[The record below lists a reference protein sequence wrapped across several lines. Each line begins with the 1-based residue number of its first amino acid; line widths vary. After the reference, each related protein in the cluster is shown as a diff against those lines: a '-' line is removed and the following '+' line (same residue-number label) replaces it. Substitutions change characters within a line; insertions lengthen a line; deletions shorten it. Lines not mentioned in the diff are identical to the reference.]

1 MQSFVI
7 TKKDQSFTYYTKWC
21 SLNFSIT
28 LQTVFKSLGLGKVRA
43 QRLFDEII
51 SEMRRYDERDN
62 YNESLAE
69 IQAYFRELGIPFD
82 CQAHDKLISI
92 DEQKRIDRRRD
103 QNRKQVSMA
112 EAAKM
117 QETLQAM
124 QNLMKTESGLNI
136 TNTKCE

>member
-7 TKKDQSFTYYTKWC
+7 TKKEQSFTYYTKWC
-21 SLNFSIT
+21 TLNFGIT
-28 LQTVFKSLGLGKVRA
+28 LQTVFRSLGLGKVRA

-69 IQAYFRELGIPFD
+69 IQKCFDELGIPFD
-82 CQAHDKLISI
+82 CQSHEKLISV
-92 DEQKRIDRRRD
+92 DEQKRVDRRRE

-117 QETLQAM
+117 QEQLQ
-124 QNLMKTESGLNI
+124 LMKSLMN
-136 TNTKCE
+136 K